1 MEFNL
6 ARLSPKER
14 YKLLSSTV
22 TPRPIALI
30 STIDGNGV
38 LNAAPFSFFNV
49 FAEDTPTCVIGLARH
64 DDGSKRDTARLIEE
78 RGEFVV
84 NMVDM
89 DIVDRMNICAIDFA
103 PGVDEFERAGFTPAP
118 SRLVAPPRIAES
130 PVSFEC
136 RRTVTLQLSK
146 SRDLVVAE
154 ILTMHARDGLID
166 PERLNLDGQ
175 QYNVIGRLYA
185 DLYTQVSETF
195 SRRRWRPEEWEE
207 ASQDLARRVVLPA
220 DEEG

>member
-1 MEFNL
+1 MEFDL
-6 ARLSPKER
+6 ARLTPKER

-30 STIDGNGV
+30 STIDTNGV

-49 FAEDTPTCVIGLARH
+49 FAEDPATCVIGLARH

-78 RGEFVV
+78 QGEFVV

-89 DIVDRMNICAIDFA
+89 DIVDRMNICAIDFE

-130 PVSFEC
+130 PVSLEC

-166 PERLNLDGQ
+166 PDRLYLDGEK
-175 QYNVIGRLYA
+175 YRPVGRLYA
-185 DLYTQVSETF
+185 DLYATVDDTF
-195 SRRRWRPEEWEE
+195 SKRRWQPDEWEE
-207 ASQDLARRVVLPA
+207 AQEDLARSLGA
-220 DEEG
+220 GAAGGS